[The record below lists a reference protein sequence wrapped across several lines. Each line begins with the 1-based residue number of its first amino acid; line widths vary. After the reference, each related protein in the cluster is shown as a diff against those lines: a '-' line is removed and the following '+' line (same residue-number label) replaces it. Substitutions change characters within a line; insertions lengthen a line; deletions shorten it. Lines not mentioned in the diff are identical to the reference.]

1 MTKKKLQI
9 KTIIDRRIVELFP
22 VAIYRARL
30 NRSFTKEELDFI
42 QKTKTKCYKNVGN
55 KISLDKNILDHAPFT
70 ALKKEMLKCI
80 DDYFTNVIDPVKPIK
95 PYITQSWINYTEPG
109 EFHQWHSHTNSYIS
123 GGIYINANKSVDK
136 IQFQELRYNT
146 INILPKKL
154 NKFNSATHA
163 LPVETGDII
172 VFPSAT
178 LHHVPPTKGNHT
190 RISLAFNTFIKG
202 VIGNT
207 KSLTEL
213 TL

>member
-22 VAIYRARL
+22 SAIYRARL

-95 PYITQSWINYTEPG
+95 PYSV
-109 EFHQWHSHTNSYIS
+109 
-123 GGIYINANKSVDK
+123 VDK
-136 IQFQELRYNT
+136 LYRARGISSMAQPYQLLYFWRY
-146 INILPKKL
+146 LY
-154 NKFNSATHA
+154 
-163 LPVETGDII
+163 
-172 VFPSAT
+172 
-178 LHHVPPTKGNHT
+178 
-190 RISLAFNTFIKG
+190 
-202 VIGNT
+202 
-207 KSLTEL
+207 
-213 TL
+213 